1 MYVHKISLPSAY
13 KLSAF
18 CSMADIVNINFIKK
32 NLNMENDIMQAF
44 NTNVG
49 ISPEGKRLSLYL
61 AGAFG
66 KINYFNN
73 YFPSSTCPVF
83 TIQNYYCVI

>member
-1 MYVHKISLPSAY
+1 
-13 KLSAF
+13 
-18 CSMADIVNINFIKK
+18 
-32 NLNMENDIMQAF
+32 MENDIMQAF

-73 YFPSSTCPVF
+73 YFPSSTCAVF